1 MLLPYTAHLKID
13 VFLIAKKRATLSLN
27 LPVTT
32 SVKHHI
38 IPSITTCEWLN
49 QKMFRDVFI
58 VRQTQRLGNEKSKK
72 ICVWLNKWNEDVQKG
87 LISKIM
93 LLLPVSRLRQAWCCN
108 LASSVYVSN
117 APQKLFLNFLL
128 LFYFEGNKLAAI
140 ADKK

>member
-58 VRQTQRLGNEKSKK
+58 VMQTQRLGNEKSKK
-72 ICVWLNKWNEDVQKG
+72 NMCVTQQVK
-87 LISKIM
+87 
-93 LLLPVSRLRQAWCCN
+93 
-108 LASSVYVSN
+108 
-117 APQKLFLNFLL
+117 
-128 LFYFEGNKLAAI
+128 
-140 ADKK
+140 